1 MILKYIKLPSK
12 KCPGELIIMSKND
25 KNKDEK
31 GIKEKKRFKKKSPDL
46 VMMREDDLRE
56 VVTETITKLMAEDV
70 LDMDDD
76 GIIDLKE
83 EVELKK
89 KIKKKEK

>member
-1 MILKYIKLPSK
+1 
-12 KCPGELIIMSKND
+12 MSKNNEGKTIED
-25 KNKDEK
+25 N
-31 GIKEKKRFKKKSPDL
+31 KEKKRFKKKSPDL

-56 VVTETITKLMAEDV
+56 VVTETVTKLMAEDV

-89 KIKKKEK
+89 KIKKKGK

>member
-1 MILKYIKLPSK
+1 MVK
-12 KCPGELIIMSKND
+12 KEKNKTIVND
-25 KNKDEK
+25 KE
-31 GIKEKKRFKKKSPDL
+31 KEKFKTKSPDL

-56 VVTETITKLMAEDV
+56 VVTETVTKLMAEDV
-70 LDMDDD
+70 LDMDDN

-89 KIKKKEK
+89 KIKKKDE

>member
-1 MILKYIKLPSK
+1 
-12 KCPGELIIMSKND
+12 MSKND
-25 KNKDEK
+25 EGKTKEYN
-31 GIKEKKRFKKKSPDL
+31 KEKKRFKKKSPDL

-56 VVTETITKLMAEDV
+56 VVTETVTKLMAEDV

-89 KIKKKEK
+89 KIKKKGK

>member
-1 MILKYIKLPSK
+1 MAKDKT
-12 KCPGELIIMSKND
+12 N
-25 KNKDEK
+25 KNKKKVE
-31 GIKEKKRFKKKSPDL
+31 EKKKQFKKKAPDL
-46 VMMREDDLRE
+46 VVMKEDDLRE

-83 EVELKK
+83 EIELKK
-89 KIKKKEK
+89 KKKKK